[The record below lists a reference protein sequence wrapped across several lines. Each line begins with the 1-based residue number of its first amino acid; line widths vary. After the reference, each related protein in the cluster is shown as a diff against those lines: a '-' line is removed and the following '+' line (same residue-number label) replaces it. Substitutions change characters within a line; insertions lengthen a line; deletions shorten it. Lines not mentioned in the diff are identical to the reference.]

1 MASTTTKF
9 EFFDRAIAVA
19 TEGLSQE
26 AISAALAKMAKDE
39 LAKALRSGE
48 GSPIYERYVNR
59 VKDAPEESV
68 SAPGPIVYEFVW
80 WQAIINEALTG
91 LREYSPRKSGR
102 YQDSFIVL
110 ADQRLVTSY
119 DDVSADAEII
129 ITNVQPYTR
138 KIHVGAMKMSVPPR
152 LFERARQRMFRRF
165 GQSFISVQVRFL
177 NLPAGISPLVPYIL
191 KGHQRTIAAK
201 AVRQSS
207 AHRAG
212 RTTLAR
218 RKDTEAGKPL
228 TYPSLVINLVR

>member
-1 MASTTTKF
+1 MATATKF
-9 EFFDRAIAVA
+9 EFFDRAITVA

-26 AISAALAKMAKDE
+26 AISAALAKMAKEE
-39 LAKALRSGE
+39 LGKAIQSGE
-48 GSPIYERYVNR
+48 GSRFYERYVNR

-68 SAPGPIVYEFVW
+68 SAPGPIVYDFVW
-80 WQAIINEALTG
+80 WQAVINEALAG
-91 LREYSPRKSGR
+91 LKEYSPRKSGR

-110 ADQRLVTSY
+110 ADQRPVTNF
-119 DDVSADAEII
+119 DDISADAEII

-138 KIHVGAMKMSVPPR
+138 KIQVGAMKMSVPPR

-165 GQSFISVQVRFL
+165 GQSFISVQVKFL
-177 NLPAGISPLVPYIL
+177 NLPTGLHSLVPYIL
-191 KGHQRTIAAK
+191 TGHQRTIAAK
-201 AVRQSS
+201 AVARSS

>member
-1 MASTTTKF
+1 MATATKF

-39 LAKALRSGE
+39 LAKVIQSGE
-48 GSPIYERYVNR
+48 GSRFYERYVNR

-80 WQAIINEALTG
+80 WQAVINEALSG

-110 ADQRLVTSY
+110 ADQRPVTNF
-119 DDVSADAEII
+119 DEISADAEII

-138 KIHVGAMKMSVPPR
+138 KIQVGAMKMSVPPR

-165 GQSFISVQVRFL
+165 GQSFISVQVKFL
-177 NLPAGISPLVPYIL
+177 NLPSGLHRLVPYVL
-191 KGHQRTIAAK
+191 TGHQRTIATK
-201 AVRQSS
+201 AVARSS

>member
-1 MASTTTKF
+1 MATATKF

-39 LAKALRSGE
+39 LAKVIQSGE
-48 GSPIYERYVNR
+48 GSRFYERYVNR

-80 WQAIINEALTG
+80 WQAVINEALSG

-110 ADQRLVTSY
+110 ADQRPVTNF
-119 DDVSADAEII
+119 DEISADAEII

-138 KIHVGAMKMSVPPR
+138 KIQVGAMKMSVPPR
-152 LFERARQRMFRRF
+152 LFERSRQRMFRRF
-165 GQSFISVQVRFL
+165 GQSFISVQVKFL
-177 NLPAGISPLVPYIL
+177 NLPSGLHRLVPYVL
-191 KGHQRTIAAK
+191 TGRQRSIATK
-201 AVRQSS
+201 AVARSS